1 MRGFWWWFGLFVKKK
16 KREGGAVLDR
26 VTEETK
32 QPNAVA
38 KL

>member
-16 KREGGAVLDR
+16 KKGGAVLDR